1 MIWTL
6 SFHHYIHDMCKIALK
21 MRSSVVSVIYRKAMR
36 LSSKARRSFTVGE
49 ITNYVS
55 VDAQRIVTTTP
66 FLHGMWGAPYMV
78 CLAIFF
84 LYQELG
90 VCAFAGVAVL
100 VLLIPFNVWAM
111 RTTEQLQ
118 ETQLKAKDNRIKLV
132 NEALTGMKV
141 LKLYAWENPFM
152 KRIEDIRSGEISTLR
167 KAANIWAFLNFTF
180 ACSPFLVTVA
190 IFAVYVALDPIGH
203 VLTAEKIFVTISLF
217 NLIRIPLIL
226 FPFSIFETIKL
237 FVSINRI
244 NKFLQAEDL
253 DPNTVS
259 ERVESDRNCIE
270 MKNASFSW
278 GGNANSGADEDAD
291 RESNN
296 NEDSPQVILKGI
308 DLEVKKTSLVAVVGV
323 VGSGKSSLL
332 SAMLGEMQRT
342 EGEVNVTGK
351 VAYVSQQA
359 WIQNMTLRDNILFR
373 SEYDE
378 NKYNKI
384 LEACALNADLDVLPG
399 GDKTEIGENGINL
412 SGGQKQRISLA
423 RAVYSD
429 SEIYLFDDPL
439 SAVDAHVGKHI
450 FSHVRHF
457 QRSRIGID
465 SSLFVYVLHCKTY
478 TNKANSIPFRLL

>member
-1 MIWTL
+1 M
-6 SFHHYIHDMCKIALK
+6 
-21 MRSSVVSVIYRKAMR
+21 
-36 LSSKARRSFTVGE
+36 GE

-66 FLHGMWGAPYMV
+66 YLHGMWGAPYMV

-90 VCAFAGVAVL
+90 ASAFAGVGVL
-100 VLLIPFNVWAM
+100 VLLIPFNVWSM
-111 RTTEQLQ
+111 RVTEQLQ
-118 ETQLKAKDNRIKLV
+118 ETQLKAKDERIKLV

-152 KRIEDIRSGEISTLR
+152 KRIEDIRNGEIFTLR

-217 NLIRIPLIL
+217 NLIRIPLIM
-226 FPFSIFETIKL
+226 FPFSIFETTKM

-244 NKFLQAEDL
+244 NKFLQAEEL

-259 ERVESDRNCIE
+259 DRLEKEQNCIE

-278 GGNANSGADEDAD
+278 GGDVNSDTHEDASGVSSD
-291 RESNN
+291 GEN
-296 NEDSPQVILKGI
+296 SPQVVLNNINLG
-308 DLEVKKTSLVAVVGV
+308 VKKGSLVAVVGV

-342 EGEVNVTGK
+342 EGAVNVKGK

-373 SEYDE
+373 ADYMED
-378 NKYNKI
+378 KYNKI

-450 FSHVRHF
+450 FNEVSFVVLTDVIIE
-457 QRSRIGID
+457 SRILGCIR
-465 SSLFVYVLHCKTY
+465 VLIMYRVMLVVWQLVMLT
-478 TNKANSIPFRLL
+478 

>member
-6 SFHHYIHDMCKIALK
+6 SFHHYIQDMCKIALQ

-90 VCAFAGVAVL
+90 ICAFAGVAVL

-152 KRIEDIRSGEISTLR
+152 NRIEDIRSSEISTLR
-167 KAANIWAFLNFTF
+167 KAANVWAFLNFTF

-190 IFAVYVALDPIGH
+190 IFALYVALDPIGH

-244 NKFLQAEDL
+244 NKFLQAEEL
-253 DPNTVS
+253 DPNTVLDRVKS
-259 ERVESDRNCIE
+259 EQNCIE
-270 MKNASFSW
+270 MTNASFSW
-278 GGNANSGADEDAD
+278 GGDANSDTADEDAD
-291 RESNN
+291 GESN
-296 NEDSPQVILKGI
+296 ERELTPQVILKGI
-308 DLEVKKTSLVAVVGV
+308 NLEVKKTSLVAVVGV

-332 SAMLGEMQRT
+332 SAMLGEMQKT
-342 EGEVNVTGK
+342 EGNVNVTGK

-373 SEYDE
+373 SAYNQ

-450 FSHVRHF
+450 FSNVSGHYCI
-457 QRSRIGID
+457 QRITKFKGKLSGPQ
-465 SSLFVYVLHCKTY
+465 FK
-478 TNKANSIPFRLL
+478 N

>member
-55 VDAQRIVTTTP
+55 VDAQRIVTTMP

-90 VCAFAGVAVL
+90 ICAFAGVAVL
-100 VLLIPFNVWAM
+100 LLLIPFNVWAM

-152 KRIEDIRSGEISTLR
+152 KRIEDIRMGEISTLR

-190 IFAVYVALDPIGH
+190 IFAVYVALDPIEH
-203 VLTAEKIFVTISLF
+203 VLTAEKIFVTIALF

-244 NKFLQAEDL
+244 NKFLHAEDL

-259 ERVESDRNCIE
+259 DRVESEQNCIE

-278 GGNANSGADEDAD
+278 GGDVDTDAD
-291 RESNN
+291 ANGESNES
-296 NEDSPQVILKGI
+296 EDTPQVILKGI
-308 DLEVKKTSLVAVVGV
+308 NLEVKKKSLVAVVGV

-332 SAMLGEMQRT
+332 SAMLGEMLRT
-342 EGEVNVTGK
+342 EGGVNVSGK

-373 SEYDE
+373 SKYKED
-378 NKYNKI
+378 KYNEI
-384 LEACALNADLDVLPG
+384 LEACALNADMDVLPA

-450 FSHVRHF
+450 FSQVSIRCNFISYIRTVRKF
-457 QRSRIGID
+457 IK
-465 SSLFVYVLHCKTY
+465 SSLRGLTQKTKNFVMILM
-478 TNKANSIPFRLL
+478 N